1 MRIENISSVDRSFA
15 VRPMINQE
23 SQVLT
28 DNAATNKSGY
38 LKELPKN
45 FQTKDPKSFEPVSI
59 GELQLIEAIEK
70 ANATL
75 RGVNTSFK
83 FSIHE
88 GTKEIVVQVINN
100 ETQEVIREIPPQK
113 ILDMV
118 AKMWEL
124 AGIIVDRHI

>member
-1 MRIENISSVDRSFA
+1 MRIENISSIDRSFA
-15 VRPMINQE
+15 VRPINNQE
-23 SQVLT
+23 SQVST
-28 DNAATNKSGY
+28 ENSVTNRSSY

-75 RGVNTSFK
+75 KGVNTSFK

-88 GTKEIVVQVINN
+88 TTKEIVVQVINN

>member
-1 MRIENISSVDRSFA
+1 MRIENISSVDRSFV
-15 VRPMINQE
+15 VRSMSNME
-23 SQVLT
+23 SQVST
-28 DNAATNKSGY
+28 DNSAANKSRY

-75 RGVNTSFK
+75 RGANTSFK

-88 GTKEIVVQVINN
+88 GTKEIMVQVINN
-100 ETQEVIREIPPQK
+100 ETQEVVREIPPQK